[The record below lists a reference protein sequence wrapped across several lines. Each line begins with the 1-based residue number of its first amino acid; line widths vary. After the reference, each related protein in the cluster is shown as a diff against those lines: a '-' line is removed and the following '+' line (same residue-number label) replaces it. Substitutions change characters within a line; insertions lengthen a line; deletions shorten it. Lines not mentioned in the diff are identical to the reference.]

1 MIRRP
6 PRSTLF
12 PYTTLFRSRQI
23 VVVREYARDVPP
35 LQADAEAL
43 YRVVVNL
50 VANGVDAR
58 EGGGRL
64 TLRAGWS
71 ESRDPLPPRRRPPD
85 RRMKFEVEDTGP
97 GIPPSEGD
105 RIFTPFYTTKEGG
118 TGIGL
123 ALAHKIVEEHGG
135 GGALPGGGAGRA
147 GVTGGPP
154 VDRRGGT
161 APVPA

>member
-1 MIRRP
+1 M
-6 PRSTLF
+6 
-12 PYTTLFRSRQI
+12 
-23 VVVREYARDVPP
+23 
-35 LQADAEAL
+35 
-43 YRVVVNL
+43 
-50 VANGVDAR
+50 

-64 TLRAGWS
+64 TRRAGWS

-85 RRMKFEVEDTGP
+85 RRMKVEVEDTGP

-135 GGALPGGGAGRA
+135 TIAFRSGRA
-147 GVTGGPP
+147 G
-154 VDRRGGT
+154 GT
-161 APVPA
+161 VFTVVLPLIAEPLAGSGSVGEAVR